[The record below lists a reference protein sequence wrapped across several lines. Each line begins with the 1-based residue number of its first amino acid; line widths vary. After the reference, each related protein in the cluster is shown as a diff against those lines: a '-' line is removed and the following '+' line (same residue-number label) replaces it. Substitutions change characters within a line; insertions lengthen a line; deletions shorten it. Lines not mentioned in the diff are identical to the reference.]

1 MIFYFPTYLV
11 VFLCIPLLI
20 CRCDQIIETDISAD
34 GRVVGPQLKGR
45 QINGDHKLPVPKFP
59 IFNTG
64 GLIFFLHIPKTGG
77 TSIRRNFQNIDRV
90 DYVFGRNY
98 SVYWDEAPRVED
110 AILHGTKNKTI
121 LFYEIHANDS
131 PSFYRLRNRLR
142 RWRQTASYNNVP
154 IFFFTLVRDPID
166 FAFSHFSFFHVQE
179 RNPTFERCNATE
191 ENFLRL
197 SLWNPQCQ
205 FLFKGEASMRA
216 QRRKQIVVQQDE
228 CDDVQGEMWNLF
240 DWVGTTEN
248 LSTETLPLL
257 AKILQLP
264 EELAFR
270 RFKVSK
276 EYGEVFGR
284 DNVTAETVDTIYEMS
299 TLDTAMYDAVRS
311 RFGKKN

>member
-1 MIFYFPTYLV
+1 
-11 VFLCIPLLI
+11 
-20 CRCDQIIETDISAD
+20 
-34 GRVVGPQLKGR
+34 
-45 QINGDHKLPVPKFP
+45 
-59 IFNTG
+59 
-64 GLIFFLHIPKTGG
+64 
-77 TSIRRNFQNIDRV
+77 
-90 DYVFGRNY
+90 
-98 SVYWDEAPRVED
+98 
-110 AILHGTKNKTI
+110 
-121 LFYEIHANDS
+121 
-131 PSFYRLRNRLR
+131 
-142 RWRQTASYNNVP
+142 
-154 IFFFTLVRDPID
+154 
-166 FAFSHFSFFHVQE
+166 
-179 RNPTFERCNATE
+179 
-191 ENFLRL
+191 
-197 SLWNPQCQ
+197 
-205 FLFKGEASMRA
+205 MRA